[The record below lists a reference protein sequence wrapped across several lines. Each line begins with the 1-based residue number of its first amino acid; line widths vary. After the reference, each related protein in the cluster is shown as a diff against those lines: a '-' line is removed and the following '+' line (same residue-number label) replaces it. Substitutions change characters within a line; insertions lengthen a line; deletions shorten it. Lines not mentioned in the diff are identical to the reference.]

1 MNRRWMTIIAGIC
14 SIVGGIFGIVAGT
27 GAVYW
32 ITWLRM
38 LTGWEALTGLLGAA
52 LIVLGIIAIIGG
64 IMTLKRK
71 AWGFSLAG
79 AVCALFPAVPLGVV
93 AIIFVI
99 MGRKAFAK

>member
-14 SIVGGIFGIVAGT
+14 SIVGGIFGIVAGA
-27 GAVYW
+27 GAAYF
-32 ITWLRM
+32 ITALRM
-38 LTGWEALTGLLGAA
+38 LTGFDWLTGLGAA
-52 LIVLGIIAIIGG
+52 LIALGIIAIIGG

-71 AWGFSLAG
+71 VWPFALVG
-79 AVCALFPAVPLGVV
+79 AVCALFPTVPLGVV